1 VELQCQKMDLDM
13 HRDKVRKLEQ
23 ELAELTAA
31 ETDEKE
37 VTVGIQR
44 QFDASLCID
53 RCPFMNI

>member
-53 RCPFMNI
+53 